1 MAGSLQDMLLLV
13 VSFLLIL
20 GGVGYWLYSYIEQ
33 QQRKIG
39 VLENVLY
46 ELRHLVV
53 QNQKDSSYSEQSEH
67 EEHRHG
73 GQEDTPIQNPIGEV
87 SEGRKMY
94 SDPPESVTEEVEHTL
109 DDFDMALPSSIND
122 TVRDLRPGGTLDINE
137 DEILR
142 SWSKLE
148 NKGSGLAKKSDD
160 ESSNEEKNFKS
171 LFVGKDTDNNSVASA
186 SQTGSPLESMTLK
199 DLRSLGISRKI
210 SGAKSM
216 KRGDLLEALRSMG
229 SEIEIAGPESLI
241 KTLD

>member
-1 MAGSLQDMLLLV
+1 MTGSLQDMLLLV

-53 QNQKDSSYSEQSEH
+53 QNQKDSSYFEQKHH
-67 EEHRHG
+67 EEHRH
-73 GQEDTPIQNPIGEV
+73 EDAPIHNPIEEV
-87 SEGRKMY
+87 SESRKIY
-94 SDPPESVTEEVEHTL
+94 SDPPESVTEEVEHSL
-109 DDFDMALPSSIND
+109 DDFDMALPSMDDS
-122 TVRDLRPGGTLDINE
+122 VHDLRPGGTLDLNE
-137 DEILR
+137 EEILR

-148 NKGSGLAKKSDD
+148 NKGSGLAKKSD
-160 ESSNEEKNFKS
+160 EEPSNEEKNFKS
-171 LFVGKDTDNNSVASA
+171 LFVGKDNDNSSVVSS

-199 DLRSLGISRKI
+199 DLRSLGVSRKI
-210 SGAKSM
+210 SGTKSM

-229 SEIEIAGPESLI
+229 SEIEIAGPESSI